1 MSIPFEWEW
10 IERHKDFIANMLDL
24 VSFMLVTP
32 EILIRVKPE
41 FGAIQRFL
49 FSSAFFLITSYLL
62 ATLLAAIGITTA
74 RSFYYVGVIAGDGA
88 IARSVQGLLRLV
100 VTGGLRAIR
109 LFARPRTVLRLCAQI
124 GLLLGDFAGSIT
136 PTFHVRAVAV

>member
-74 RSFYYVGVIAGDGA
+74 RSFYYVGGIVGVVFIYFASA
-88 IARSVQGLLRLV
+88 IMAEIGEILAEHLSRHLFGLGIVMFML
-100 VTGGLRAIR
+100 AR
-109 LFARPRTVLRLCAQI
+109 LF
-124 GLLLGDFAGSIT
+124 LLMIASHSLYGF
-136 PTFHVRAVAV
+136 P